1 MRIIGIIVLILG
13 VAGLAFGVLLIPQSY
28 SAEDDIA
35 ESIAPLPLDQV
46 DSQYDAVKA
55 KYTQMKES
63 GAPPSVEYNYLT
75 VQKTG
80 LGLTRSQIGLA
91 SFTRTS
97 GIINIILG
105 VGLIL
110 AGIGLM
116 RKGQSSA

>member
-1 MRIIGIIVLILG
+1 MRAIGIIVLILG
-13 VAGLAFGVLLIPQSY
+13 VASLVLGVLLIPQAY
-28 SAEDDIA
+28 SAEDEIA

-46 DSQYDAVKA
+46 DPQYDAVKA

-91 SFTRTS
+91 SLTRTI
-97 GIINIILG
+97 GIVNIILG